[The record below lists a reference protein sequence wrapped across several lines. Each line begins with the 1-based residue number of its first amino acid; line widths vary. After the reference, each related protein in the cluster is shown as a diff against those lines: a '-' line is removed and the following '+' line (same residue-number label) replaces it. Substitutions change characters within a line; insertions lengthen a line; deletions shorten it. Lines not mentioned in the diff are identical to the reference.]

1 MLRFVLIIMA
11 STLCLSGLY
20 AQVKAGGD
28 PLEID
33 EASILHL
40 ESTSKGFLPSR
51 MTSAQ
56 RDLQPAWKTGH
67 VIYNITDS
75 CLQIYSGIDW
85 NCLTE
90 DGFIDTTIYN
100 SDGTLTANRTLEL
113 GGFDLT
119 FSGTN
124 NVTLES
130 TGELGIGE
138 PTPEAPLH
146 ITESIGTPASANS
159 GTILLEH
166 GNDGGASSLVF
177 KSSEAEGSDFGFIQY
192 EDDGSANGSSAENGL
207 LTIGTGDD
215 SEGTDQDDIAIL
227 PSGNLG
233 IGTDAPDEL
242 LHVAGNMR
250 LDGAFEDAAGDP
262 GTLGQL
268 LSSTTTGTDW
278 VDSDDVGTDD
288 QMIDEL
294 DLDGTILSISLEDDG
309 EASNELDLD
318 SLRRGSIDLHDDV
331 DITTGVPDAG
341 DVLAWDGINFVP
353 QETDNG
359 YTIFNMWAEETG
371 PLADNTFEWA
381 FGNGDNTP
389 NGHGLV
395 IPVDCELWAMSLDHE
410 GGVNTIVRAVHNT
423 DVSLSDY
430 QVETSGTEQGFNVF
444 PIPLRISAGDV
455 VNFQTIS
462 SSVEGTSGR
471 VTAWFRIRA
480 TPASNSLLEDLMDVS
495 ASTITAG
502 EILVYN
508 GSNFVPGEDS
518 DNQEI
523 DLIQLVGTELQLSLE
538 DDGVPPATVDLAPI
552 LGSSDNIY
560 STDGSLDSSRTIDLN
575 ANSLTFDGT
584 GAGDI
589 TFEAD
594 GDVGIGTTTPS
605 ARLDVQGGTVTLG
618 EYGTGAQA
626 DTTNVDYILTT
637 NTSGEVK
644 ELNTAK
650 NTRWFYPP
658 AVIIDASSLDT
669 AATLDLYADYAD
681 QMSTPMVSSD
691 GASGF
696 VPFYQR
702 DELEFHITF
711 FDDTTLSNISINS
724 DGVMTYDIIS
734 IPFDNYTIIN
744 VIFVIKDP

>member
-1 MLRFVLIIMA
+1 MLRIVLILMV
-11 STLCLSGLY
+11 STLCLTGLY
-20 AQVKAGGD
+20 AQVKVGD
-28 PLEID
+28 NPLLID
-33 EASILHL
+33 EASLIEI

-56 RDLQPAWKTGH
+56 RDLQSAWKTGH
-67 VIYNITDS
+67 LIYNLTDS

-85 NCLTE
+85 SCLTE

-100 SDGTLTANRTLEL
+100 SDGTLTDNRTLEL

-138 PTPEAPLH
+138 PAPEAPLH
-146 ITESIGTPASANS
+146 ITEPIGTPASANS

-177 KSSEAEGSDFGFIQY
+177 KSSVNEGSDFGYIQY
-192 EDDGSANGSSAENGL
+192 DDNRPGGSLETSLLSIGIAND
-207 LTIGTGDD
+207 GD
-215 SEGTDQDDIAIL
+215 SNNRDDIALL
-227 PSGNLG
+227 PSGNVG
-233 IGTDAPDEL
+233 IGTINPDEL

-250 LDGAFEDAAGDP
+250 LDGTLEDADGD
-262 GTLGQL
+262 GGISGQV
-268 LSSTTTGTDW
+268 LSSTATGTDW
-278 VDSDDVGTDD
+278 VDADNLGTDD
-288 QMIDEL
+288 QIIDLL
-294 DLDGTILSISLEDDG
+294 DLDGTILSISIEDD
-309 EASNELDLD
+309 AAAPNELDLD

-331 DITTGVPDAG
+331 DITTEVPDAG
-341 DVLAWDGINFVP
+341 DVLAWDGMNFVP

-359 YTIFNMWAEETG
+359 YTIFNMWAEENSF
-371 PLADNTFEWA
+371 LEDNSFEWA

-389 NGHGLV
+389 SGHGLV

-410 GGVNTIVRAVHNT
+410 GGANTIVRAVLNS
-423 DVSLSDY
+423 DASLSDY
-430 QVETSGTEQGFNVF
+430 QVETSGAEQGFNVF
-444 PIPLRISAGDV
+444 PSPLTITAGDV

-462 SSVEGTSGR
+462 RSVAGTSGR
-471 VTAWFRIRA
+471 VTAWFRIRS

-495 ASTITAG
+495 ASTITTG
-502 EILVYN
+502 EILIYD

-518 DNQEI
+518 DNQAI

-538 DDGVPPATVDLAPI
+538 DDDVPPVTVNLAPI

-560 STDGSLDSSRTIDLN
+560 STDGSLAGPRTIDLN
-575 ANSLTFDGT
+575 ANDLTIDG
-584 GAGDI
+584 AADGDI
-589 TFEAD
+589 IFEAD
-594 GDVGIGTTTPS
+594 GDVGIGTTLPS

-618 EYGTGAQA
+618 DYGTGAQA

-637 NTSGEVK
+637 NSSGEVK

-658 AVIIDASSLDT
+658 AIVIDASDVVT
-669 AATLDLYADYAD
+669 AATLDLYADYVD

-696 VPFYQR
+696 IPFYQR
-702 DELEFHITF
+702 DELEFYINF
-711 FDDTTLSNISINS
+711 FDDSTLSNVSINAN
-724 DGVMTYDIIS
+724 GVMTYDIIS
-734 IPFDNYTIIN
+734 VPFDNYTIIN
-744 VIFVIKDP
+744 VTFVIKDP

>member
-1 MLRFVLIIMA
+1 MFRIVLIIMA
-11 STLCLSGLY
+11 STLYLTGLY
-20 AQVKAGGD
+20 AQVKVGD
-28 PLEID
+28 NPLIID
-33 EASILHL
+33 EASLIEI

-56 RDLQPAWKTGH
+56 RDLQLSWDTGH
-67 VIYNITDS
+67 IIYNLTDS
-75 CLQIYSGIDW
+75 CLQIYSGIEW
-85 NCLTE
+85 SCLTQ
-90 DGFIDTTIYN
+90 DGFVDTTIYN
-100 SDGTLTANRTLEL
+100 SNGTLTGDRMLEL

-177 KSSEAEGSDFGFIQY
+177 KSSTDEGSDFGYIQY
-192 EDDGSANGSSAENGL
+192 DDNRAGGSPQTSLLSIGAEN
-207 LTIGTGDD
+207 DND
-215 SEGTDQDDIAIL
+215 PASRDDIAL
-227 PSGNLG
+227 VPSGNVG
-233 IGTDAPDEL
+233 IGTTDPDAL
-242 LHVAGNMR
+242 LHVAGDMR
-250 LDGAFEDAAGDP
+250 LEGALGDATGDV
-262 GTLGQL
+262 GTSGQV
-268 LSSTTTGTDW
+268 LSSTITGTDW
-278 VDSDDVGTDD
+278 VDADDVGTDD
-288 QMIDEL
+288 QTIDEL
-294 DLDGTILSISLEDDG
+294 DLEGTILSISLEDDG
-309 EASNELDLD
+309 VAPNELDLD

-331 DITTGVPDAG
+331 DITTAVPDAG
-341 DVLAWDGINFVP
+341 DVLAWDGLNFVP

-359 YTIFNMWAEETG
+359 YTIFNMWAEESG
-371 PLADNTFEWA
+371 PIDGGTEWA

-389 NGHGLV
+389 SGHGLV

-410 GGVNTIVRAVHNT
+410 GGVNTIVRAIHNS
-423 DVSLSDY
+423 DASLTNY
-430 QVETSGTEQGFNVF
+430 QVETAGTEQGFNVF
-444 PIPLRISAGDV
+444 PIPLTITAGDV

-462 SSVEGTSGR
+462 RTDAGTSAR

-502 EILVYN
+502 EILVYD
-508 GSNFVPGEDS
+508 GSNFVPGADS
-518 DNQEI
+518 DDQAI

-538 DDGVPPATVDLAPI
+538 DDAVPPATVDLAPI

-560 STDGSLDSSRTIDLN
+560 STDGSLDSIRTIDLN

-605 ARLDVQGGTVTLG
+605 ARLDVQGGTATLG

-681 QMSTPMVSSD
+681 QMSIPMVSSD

>member
-1 MLRFVLIIMA
+1 MFRIVLIIMA
-11 STLCLSGLY
+11 STLYLTGLY
-20 AQVKAGGD
+20 AQVKVGD
-28 PLEID
+28 NPLIID
-33 EASILHL
+33 EASLIEI

-56 RDLQPAWKTGH
+56 RDLQLSWDTGH
-67 VIYNITDS
+67 IIYNLTDS
-75 CLQIYSGIDW
+75 CLQIYSGIEW
-85 NCLTE
+85 SCLTQ
-90 DGFIDTTIYN
+90 DGFVDTTIYN
-100 SDGTLTANRTLEL
+100 SNGTLTGDRTLEL

-146 ITESIGTPASANS
+146 ITEPIGTPASANS

-177 KSSEAEGSDFGFIQY
+177 KSSTDEGSDFGYIQY
-192 EDDGSANGSSAENGL
+192 DDNRAGGSLQTSLLSIGAEN
-207 LTIGTGDD
+207 DND
-215 SEGTDQDDIAIL
+215 PASRDDIAL
-227 PSGNLG
+227 VPSGNVG
-233 IGTDAPDEL
+233 IGTTDPDAL
-242 LHVAGNMR
+242 LHVAGDMR
-250 LDGAFEDAAGDP
+250 LEGALGDATGDV
-262 GTLGQL
+262 GTSGQV
-268 LSSTTTGTDW
+268 LSSTITGTDW
-278 VDSDDVGTDD
+278 VDADDVGTDD
-288 QMIDEL
+288 QTIDEL
-294 DLDGTILSISLEDDG
+294 DLEGTILSISLEDDG
-309 EASNELDLD
+309 VAPNELDLD

-331 DITTGVPDAG
+331 DITTAVPDAG
-341 DVLAWDGINFVP
+341 DVLAWDGLNFVP

-359 YTIFNMWAEETG
+359 YTIFNMWAEESG
-371 PLADNTFEWA
+371 PIDGGTEWA

-389 NGHGLV
+389 SGHGLV

-410 GGVNTIVRAVHNT
+410 GGVNTIVRAIHNS
-423 DVSLSDY
+423 DASLTNY
-430 QVETSGTEQGFNVF
+430 QVETAGTEQGFNVF
-444 PIPLRISAGDV
+444 PIPLTITAGDV

-462 SSVEGTSGR
+462 RTDAGTSAR

-502 EILVYN
+502 EILVYD
-508 GSNFVPGEDS
+508 GSNFVPGADS
-518 DNQEI
+518 DDQAI

-538 DDGVPPATVDLAPI
+538 DDAVPPATVDLAPI

-560 STDGSLDSSRTIDLN
+560 STDGSLDSIRTIDLN

>member
-1 MLRFVLIIMA
+1 MFRIVLIIMA
-11 STLCLSGLY
+11 STLYLTGLY
-20 AQVKAGGD
+20 AQVKVGD
-28 PLEID
+28 NPLIID
-33 EASILHL
+33 EASLIEI

-56 RDLQPAWKTGH
+56 RDLQLSWDTGH
-67 VIYNITDS
+67 IIYNLTDS
-75 CLQIYSGIDW
+75 CLQIYSGIEW
-85 NCLTE
+85 SCLTQ
-90 DGFIDTTIYN
+90 DGFVDTTIYN
-100 SDGTLTANRTLEL
+100 SNGTLTGDRTLEL

-146 ITESIGTPASANS
+146 ITEPIGTPASANS

-177 KSSEAEGSDFGFIQY
+177 KSSTDEGSDFGYIQY
-192 EDDGSANGSSAENGL
+192 DDNRAGGSLQTSLLSIGAENENDPD
-207 LTIGTGDD
+207 TR
-215 SEGTDQDDIAIL
+215 DDIALL
-227 PSGNLG
+227 PSGHVG
-233 IGTDAPDEL
+233 IGTTIPDEL

-250 LDGAFEDAAGDP
+250 LDGTLEDAAGDA

-410 GGVNTIVRAVHNT
+410 GGVNTIVRAVHN
-423 DVSLSDY
+423 SNSGLSDY

-444 PIPLRISAGDV
+444 PIPLRISAGDI
-455 VNFQTIS
+455 VNFRTIS
-462 SSVEGTSGR
+462 TSVEGTSGR

-575 ANSLTFDGT
+575 ANSLTIDGT

-594 GDVGIGTTTPS
+594 GDVGIGTTSPS

-626 DTTNVDYILTT
+626 DTTNVDYILAT
-637 NTSGEVK
+637 NSVGEVK

-658 AVIIDASSLDT
+658 AVVIDASNIVTGASLD
-669 AATLDLYADYAD
+669 LHADYVD
-681 QMSTPMVSSD
+681 QMATPAISSD
-691 GASGF
+691 GSSGF
-696 VPFYQR
+696 IPFYDQ
-702 DELEFHITF
+702 DELEFYITD
-711 FDDTTLSNISINS
+711 FDNTILDNVTIDA

-734 IPFDNYTIIN
+734 IPFDNYTVIN
-744 VIFVIKDP
+744 VVFVIKDP

>member
-1 MLRFVLIIMA
+1 MA
-11 STLCLSGLY
+11 STLCLTGLY
-20 AQVKAGGD
+20 AQVKVGD
-28 PLEID
+28 NPLIID
-33 EASILHL
+33 EASLIEI

-56 RDLQPAWKTGH
+56 RDLQLAWNTGH
-67 VIYNITDS
+67 IIYNLTDS
-75 CLQIYSGIDW
+75 CLQIYSGLDW

-90 DGFIDTTIYN
+90 DGLIDTTIYN

-177 KSSEAEGSDFGFIQY
+177 KSSTDEGSDFGYIQY
-192 EDDGSANGSSAENGL
+192 DDNRAGGSPQTSLLSIGAENDNDP
-207 LTIGTGDD
+207 T
-215 SEGTDQDDIAIL
+215 SRDDIAL
-227 PSGNLG
+227 VPSGNVG
-233 IGTDAPDEL
+233 IGTTLPDAL
-242 LHVAGNMR
+242 LHVAGDMR
-250 LDGAFEDAAGDP
+250 LEGALGDAAGDV
-262 GTLGQL
+262 GSSGQL
-268 LSSTTTGTDW
+268 LSSTVTGTDW
-278 VDSDDVGTDD
+278 VDADSVGTDD
-288 QMIDEL
+288 QTID
-294 DLDGTILSISLEDDG
+294 DLSLEGTILSVSLEDDG
-309 EASNELDLD
+309 EAPNELDLD

-331 DITTGVPDAG
+331 DITTEVPDAG
-341 DVLAWDGINFVP
+341 DLLVWDGVNFVP

-359 YTIFNMWAEETG
+359 YTIFNMWAEESG
-371 PLADNTFEWA
+371 ALEDNGFEWA
-381 FGNGDNTP
+381 YGNGDNTP

-410 GGVNTIVRAVHNT
+410 GGVNTIVRAVHNSNT
-423 DVSLSDY
+423 GLSDY
-430 QVETSGTEQGFNVF
+430 QVETSGAEQGFITF
-444 PIPLRISAGDV
+444 PIPLTITAGDV
-455 VNFQTIS
+455 VNFRTIS
-462 SSVEGTSGR
+462 RSDEGTSGR

-480 TPASNSLLEDLMDVS
+480 TPASNSLLEDLLDVS
-495 ASTITAG
+495 ASAITAG
-502 EILVYN
+502 EILVYD
-508 GSNFVPGEDS
+508 GANFVPGEDS
-518 DNQEI
+518 DNQTI

-538 DDGVPPATVDLAPI
+538 DDGVLPTTVDLAPI

-560 STDGSLDSSRTIDLN
+560 STDGSLDSTRTIDLN
-575 ANSLTFDGT
+575 SNNLTIDG
-584 GAGDI
+584 AADGDI

-594 GDVGIGTTTPS
+594 GDVGIGTTSPS

-637 NTSGEVK
+637 NSSGQVK

-650 NTRWFYPP
+650 NTRWFFPP
-658 AVIIDASSLDT
+658 ALVIDASDIIT
-669 AATLDLYADYAD
+669 GATLDLYADYLD

-691 GASGF
+691 GASGSI
-696 VPFYQR
+696 PFYQR

-711 FDDTTLSNISINS
+711 FDDTTLGSVSINS
-724 DGVMTYDIIS
+724 DGVMTYDVIS
-734 IPFDNYTIIN
+734 VPFDNYTIIN
-744 VIFVIKDP
+744 VVFVIKDP